1 MFDNLS
7 NSLFNKK
14 IKTKELPFVEKFSF
28 ERRSQQA
35 YNILSKYP
43 DRIPIIVERSMN
55 DLETPLINKNKYLVP
70 KSLTVGQFLFVIR
83 RRLVLPPEKALF
95 IFVNDII
102 PPTSQ
107 LLGIIYDE
115 QKNKD
120 DFLYITYSGENT
132 FG

>member
-35 YNILSKYP
+35 HNILSKYP

>member
-1 MFDNLS
+1 MFNNLS
-7 NSLFNKK
+7 DSLFNKK
-14 IKTKELPFVEKFSF
+14 IKTKELPFIKKFSF

>member
-70 KSLTVGQFLFVIR
+70 KSLTVGQF
-83 RRLVLPPEKALF
+83 
-95 IFVNDII
+95 
-102 PPTSQ
+102 
-107 LLGIIYDE
+107 
-115 QKNKD
+115 
-120 DFLYITYSGENT
+120 
-132 FG
+132 